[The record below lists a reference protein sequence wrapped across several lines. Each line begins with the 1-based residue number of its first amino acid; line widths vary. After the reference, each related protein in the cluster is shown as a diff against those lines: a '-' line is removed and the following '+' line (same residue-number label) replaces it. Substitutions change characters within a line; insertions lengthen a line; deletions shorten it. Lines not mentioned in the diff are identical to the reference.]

1 MSKGPLPSKRCLL
14 ADLPTHEVGDKVRF
28 LGCVDSYAI
37 QTGVLSLSHKF
48 PSSRSVK
55 ASVDVKLLLENLR
68 SGQTDVGQWVHV
80 LGYITSVTKKAQD
93 REISQTSGANV
104 GVQALLL
111 WSAQDLDIAAYT
123 DSMAKTSP

>member
-1 MSKGPLPSKRCLL
+1 
-14 ADLPTHEVGDKVRF
+14 
-28 LGCVDSYAI
+28 
-37 QTGVLSLSHKF
+37 
-48 PSSRSVK
+48 
-55 ASVDVKLLLENLR
+55 VKLLLENLR

>member
-1 MSKGPLPSKRCLL
+1 M
-14 ADLPTHEVGDKVRF
+14 
-28 LGCVDSYAI
+28 
-37 QTGVLSLSHKF
+37 
-48 PSSRSVK
+48 
-55 ASVDVKLLLENLR
+55 KLLLENLR

-93 REISQTSGANV
+93 REISQTSSADI